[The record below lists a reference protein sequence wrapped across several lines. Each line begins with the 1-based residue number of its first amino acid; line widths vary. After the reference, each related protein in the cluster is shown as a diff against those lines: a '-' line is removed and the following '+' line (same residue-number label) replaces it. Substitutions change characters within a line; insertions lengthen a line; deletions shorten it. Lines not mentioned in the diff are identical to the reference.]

1 MHNFWILFVF
11 FTSFQVLG
19 LGQMLATLLVL
30 SLGKWLKII
39 TFPNLS
45 KDVLRK
51 IWPLPLFYIG
61 NMLFGL
67 GGTKELS
74 LPMMTVL
81 RRFSILMTMI
91 GEFYLLKVNPDI
103 KVQLSVYLMIFG
115 AIVAACNDLAFSPM
129 VIFIFKKNYNVFM
142 TSFLEFRI
150 HEFFSQKMSC
160 FLLKELQSVFLW
172 ENKQF

>member
-1 MHNFWILFVF
+1 
-11 FTSFQVLG
+11 
-19 LGQMLATLLVL
+19 MLATLLVL

-81 RRFSILMTMI
+81 RRFSILMRL
-91 GEFYLLKVNPDI
+91 GLGF
-103 KVQLSVYLMIFG
+103 QL
-115 AIVAACNDLAFSPM
+115 
-129 VIFIFKKNYNVFM
+129 
-142 TSFLEFRI
+142 
-150 HEFFSQKMSC
+150 Q
-160 FLLKELQSVFLW
+160 
-172 ENKQF
+172 

>member
-1 MHNFWILFVF
+1 MANGSREGKMAANAFLTRIMPSPF
-11 FTSFQVLG
+11 S
-19 LGQMLATLLVL
+19 ANPL
-30 SLGKWLKII
+30 SPAKCFPIAISINQKYCYKIGFHSGAAL
-39 TFPNLS
+39 T

-129 VIFIFKKNYNVFM
+129 VIM
-142 TSFLEFRI
+142 THL
-150 HEFFSQKMSC
+150 K
-160 FLLKELQSVFLW
+160 LLVFLRLDFLFCNFFIVSLL
-172 ENKQF
+172 EIHGLD

>member
-1 MHNFWILFVF
+1 
-11 FTSFQVLG
+11 
-19 LGQMLATLLVL
+19 MLATLLVL

-129 VIFIFKKNYNVFM
+129 VIFVTKKICRALVFSQIPNL
-142 TSFLEFRI
+142 T
-150 HEFFSQKMSC
+150 FFSQR
-160 FLLKELQSVFLW
+160 FLLKELQSVFLFG
-172 ENKQF
+172 NKQFYSRVQKRIENFVF

>member
-1 MHNFWILFVF
+1 
-11 FTSFQVLG
+11 
-19 LGQMLATLLVL
+19 MLATLLVL

-129 VIFIFKKNYNVFM
+129 VIFILKKLCNLFVTCFH
-142 TSFLEFRI
+142 EFRI
-150 HEFFSQKMSC
+150 HEFSSRNFSC
-160 FLLKELQSVFLW
+160 FLLKQGRIFLLR
-172 ENKQF
+172 